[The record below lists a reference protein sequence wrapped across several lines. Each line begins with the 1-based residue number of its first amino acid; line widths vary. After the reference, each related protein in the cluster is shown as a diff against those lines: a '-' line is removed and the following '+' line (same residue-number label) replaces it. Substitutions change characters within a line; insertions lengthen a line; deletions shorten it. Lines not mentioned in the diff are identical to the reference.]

1 MFKKLLPLLFL
12 FAGFQANAALIQFQ
26 YDDIISYS
34 SIPGLAAG
42 QSATITVGLD
52 NGGISNISQTWTAT
66 HLQSVTIDFDNGG
79 LVTTFNSPWDG
90 GLSDAAGDFVTDGS
104 GSLTGVMTNWRD
116 YNVSADVTT
125 SGSGVRYF
133 RWYLNG
139 NNSFYHQSGN
149 QVVHLTDVGD
159 MLDAVHWSLV
169 SDVPEPS
176 IIALFGLGLVG
187 IGFAR
192 RRQA

>member
-12 FAGFQANAALIQFQ
+12 LAGFQANAALFQFQ
-26 YDDIISYS
+26 YDDTISYS

-90 GLSDAAGDFVTDGS
+90 GLSGGAGDFVTGGS
-104 GSLTGVMTNWRD
+104 GNLTGVMTNWFD
-116 YNVSADVTT
+116 YNVSAE
-125 SGSGVRYF
+125 
-133 RWYLNG
+133 L
-139 NNSFYHQSGN
+139 
-149 QVVHLTDVGD
+149 
-159 MLDAVHWSLV
+159 M
-169 SDVPEPS
+169 
-176 IIALFGLGLVG
+176 
-187 IGFAR
+187 
-192 RRQA
+192 